1 MITEIVDQAIAL
13 GRPVFPVR
21 LCKDACL
28 KCDICKAPAC
38 PHRFHDA
45 TKDLDRIRQ
54 IFQRFP
60 GQLIGTPTGEISG
73 FDVLD
78 IDTSRHP
85 EAVNWWL
92 SHRKYISK
100 TRAHQTGSSG
110 LHLLFQHSP
119 RARTG
124 NGRLGIGVD
133 VKANGGYI
141 VWWPAYGRKVLLD
154 VPLAPWPEWLLGAQD
169 PKHLVPLRELYR
181 TRPEILYVGDVAPDA
196 NNQVELRLEQLE
208 RGKAYEFLFRCT
220 LPARQ
225 APQRFRI
232 AKASLAYEL
241 PGQGGKQ
248 ETVEANL
255 VVEYTADAERARERS
270 GDVRRVLAR
279 YRPTHKVVD
288 IDGARV
294 DFGEGAWGLCR
305 ASNTGP
311 ILVLRF
317 EARSEARRDEIRREV
332 EDAVADAIR
341 RAGSPS

>member
-38 PHRFHDA
+38 PHGFHDA

-119 RARTG
+119 RARWQRQTG
-124 NGRLGIGVD
+124 AGHRCQGERRLCC
-133 VKANGGYI
+133 
-141 VWWPAYGRKVLLD
+141 
-154 VPLAPWPEWLLGAQD
+154 
-169 PKHLVPLRELYR
+169 LVAVVRS
-181 TRPEILYVGDVAPDA
+181 
-196 NNQVELRLEQLE
+196 
-208 RGKAYEFLFRCT
+208 
-220 LPARQ
+220 Q
-225 APQRFRI
+225 A
-232 AKASLAYEL
+232 
-241 PGQGGKQ
+241 
-248 ETVEANL
+248 
-255 VVEYTADAERARERS
+255 RARFTNQRM
-270 GDVRRVLAR
+270 AR
-279 YRPTHKVVD
+279 LVDCKV
-288 IDGARV
+288 ARF
-294 DFGEGAWGLCR
+294 FG
-305 ASNTGP
+305 
-311 ILVLRF
+311 
-317 EARSEARRDEIRREV
+317 
-332 EDAVADAIR
+332 AVAKKSDL
-341 RAGSPS
+341 